1 MKTNNLPE
9 IQYRTNKKAKYLR
22 ITIKRENIIVTIPK
36 GVSQKRAEK
45 FVIAKKDWLKK
56 QLIKKDACQ
65 KYTKQNSSEIVIT
78 NLKNTKAHL
87 RNNFSE
93 IAQKHKFEFNRIFIR
108 IQKTRWGSCSMKNNI
123 NLNLK
128 ILTLPDELQNYIF
141 IHELVHTKI
150 KNHQKEFW
158 DEMQKYF
165 TEPKKIAKKLRK
177 YNLADCKISFASNEK

>member
-1 MKTNNLPE
+1 
-9 IQYRTNKKAKYLR
+9 
-22 ITIKRENIIVTIPK
+22 
-36 GVSQKRAEK
+36 
-45 FVIAKKDWLKK
+45 
-56 QLIKKDACQ
+56 
-65 KYTKQNSSEIVIT
+65 
-78 NLKNTKAHL
+78 
-87 RNNFSE
+87 
-93 IAQKHKFEFNRIFIR
+93 
-108 IQKTRWGSCSMKNNI
+108 MKNNI